1 MASISATQ
9 MTGAMAWLPTQSSQP
24 VSISPKAAE
33 QAQAVENRTADSRT
47 SGRAQPKAD
56 ALAERDSA
64 SSSPAQSRDAQQAQ
78 REVEQV
84 VMQLK
89 MRDQEVRAHEQA
101 HLAAAGAYA
110 RGGIRYDYQTG
121 PDGQKYAVGGS
132 VGIDTSPVK
141 GDPQATLQKA
151 MIVQRAA
158 LAPAQ
163 PSPQDMRV
171 AAQASQMM
179 MQAQSELQAQ
189 RMQGKD
195 EGEQADQGG
204 VGENLSVSDRSSG
217 EGQPPSLSAKA
228 DDSRSASLA
237 RTSFE
242 LRLVLQSA
250 EDVNA
255 RTDND
260 RASRD
265 YRVA

>member
-1 MASISATQ
+1 MASVTATQ

-33 QAQAVENRTADSRT
+33 QAQDALNPTTDTRASV
-47 SGRAQPKAD
+47 RAQAKPDNA
-56 ALAERDSA
+56 AVSEREAGQGPSA
-64 SSSPAQSRDAQQAQ
+64 QTRDAQQAQ

-121 PDGQKYAVGGS
+121 PDGQKYAVGGA

-189 RMQGKD
+189 RMQSDDGDAEQPSETTKATIDD
-195 EGEQADQGG
+195 EATDQAPTLAAKQ
-204 VGENLSVSDRSSG
+204 SDERSS
-217 EGQPPSLSAKA
+217 L
-228 DDSRSASLA
+228 LA
-237 RTSFE
+237 RASFE
-242 LRLVLQSA
+242 LRLVLQASEGLGERA
-250 EDVNA
+250 DEDKA
-255 RTDND
+255 TLDN
-260 RASRD
+260 
-265 YRVA
+265 RVA